1 MDLENNLGKLP
12 QLVGVERICYFLL
25 LRALQLNRRSNG
37 GPEDAGQV
45 YAEEQVHE
53 GGRYSSSRT
62 PTFIQQPQLQVNGP
76 DLKTKVQ
83 SARQQN
89 AAQNGLQLRMLSLLD
104 YVDLETLYERYGFK
118 SSFGPA
124 WLQSK
129 SLGDAPV
136 LMIFLGTEK
145 MTGNPE
151 AFRQGASALR
161 NARNL
166 VKEKRDELTAA
177 ANGKALNAEQE

>member
-12 QLVGVERICYFLL
+12 YLVDVERICYFLL

-37 GPEDAGQV
+37 GPEDAG
-45 YAEEQVHE
+45 QVHE

-89 AAQNGLQLRMLSLLD
+89 AAQNGLQLRMLRLLD

-151 AFRQGASALR
+151 AFREELGER
-161 NARNL
+161 EAR
-166 VKEKRDELTAA
+166 
-177 ANGKALNAEQE
+177 